1 MTAFLY
7 QRLAC
12 SGLIPRDTLVR
23 ALSRCLVRQTS
34 LCEALI
40 GLDVV
45 YARAIS
51 LVIARQGP
59 TADEGWR
66 PDPRLVTQLPP
77 GMCEQYLTFPFR
89 ERGFDIEL
97 VTLCP
102 SDRAVAREFEM
113 HLGRSVVLYRAR
125 LQALLAAANAP
136 VDLNALARF
145 LSQPPPPDTAMA
157 LPLLRKHQKRRRR
170 KHRVPTSPGLGSQQD
185 QDATAEH
192 PDADDAA
199 ASAPS
204 SLTSECDLLVKHER
218 LTQAHDLSS
227 LALTLGQVLPPPT
240 LIFEHGRDQLRLQ
253 VTSGKGADLEQV
265 LSLELPSALRDAH
278 AEGEYWGPFYSSPVH
293 SPFFSLFPRESLVFV
308 ARLGGHG
315 RGLVV
320 VCSGQIGV
328 HEARGLLETARR
340 RAAGMLQ

>member
-1 MTAFLY
+1 VTAFLY
-7 QRLAC
+7 QRLSC

-23 ALSRCLVRQTS
+23 ALGRSLVRQTS
-34 LCEALI
+34 LCEALV
-40 GLDVV
+40 GLDVSH
-45 YARAIS
+45 ARAIS
-51 LVIARQGP
+51 LVLARQGAA
-59 TADEGWR
+59 ADEGWR
-66 PDPRLVTQLPP
+66 PDPRLVAQLPP

-97 VTLCP
+97 ATLCP
-102 SDRAVAREFEM
+102 FDDALAREFEV

-136 VDLNALARF
+136 VDLHALARF
-145 LSQPPPPDTAMA
+145 LSQPPPADTALA
-157 LPLLRKHQKRRRR
+157 LPLLRKHQQRRRR
-170 KHRVPTSPGLGSQQD
+170 KHRVPTSPGLGTHED
-185 QDATAEH
+185 QDAGVEQV
-192 PDADDAA
+192 DAA
-199 ASAPS
+199 DSHAGEQLA
-204 SLTSECDLLVKHER
+204 SECDLLGKHEQ
-218 LTQAHDLSS
+218 LVQARDLSS

-240 LIFEHGRDQLRLQ
+240 LVFEHGRDQLRLR
-253 VTSGKGADLEQV
+253 VTSGKDAVLQQE
-265 LSLELPSALRDAH
+265 LSLEPPSALRDAH

-320 VCSGQIGV
+320 VCSGQTGV

-340 RAAGMLQ
+340 RAANLIQ